1 MRDDKPY
8 YELRKEMYAKGVTHH
23 EIAAELKK
31 STGYVSER
39 MTAKNG
45 NPFTISDAYSI
56 MEMLELPVEQ
66 MHKYFPDYRRR
77 DAV

>member
-1 MRDDKPY
+1 
-8 YELRKEMYAKGVTHH
+8 MYAQGVTQH
-23 EIAAELKK
+23 EIAAELKRNPV
-31 STGYVSER
+31 YVSER
-39 MTAKNG
+39 MTAKSG
-45 NPFTISDAYSI
+45 KPFTISDAYII